1 MARDSVCHARHHAC
15 VIASATTVRGW
26 LRVARANGIGPQ
38 RWSWL
43 VGACGAELLADP
55 SRAQLAAIGLSAEE
69 IARLIDPALERA
81 LDEEQALVER
91 RGWVQLCPTDERY
104 PPLLSLVAVPPPI
117 LTVWGNVEA
126 MRLAGLGVVGSRRA
140 DSYGLHAVR
149 LMVDPLARRG
159 VAIVSGLARGIDT
172 AAHQLTVDAGGTT
185 IAVLGSGLAEV
196 YPTENLKLAQR
207 ITELGALITEFPPT
221 MPPLADNFPRRNR
234 IISGIAHAVLIV
246 QASRHSGALYTA
258 NFAVE
263 EGRSVLV
270 VPGRV
275 ADPLAAGNLA
285 LLRDG
290 GIMVRD
296 ANDILEE
303 VPALQAALQSVLNAE
318 SLGSIAP
325 NPLPP
330 STSSAARTVYRSI
343 PLQDEIAID
352 EVLADVDLPAEQVLA
367 ALFELELIGMVEQQP
382 GSRFRRTL
390 GG

>member
-1 MARDSVCHARHHAC
+1 
-15 VIASATTVRGW
+15 
-26 LRVARANGIGPQ
+26 
-38 RWSWL
+38 
-43 VGACGAELLADP
+43 
-55 SRAQLAAIGLSAEE
+55 
-69 IARLIDPALERA
+69 
-81 LDEEQALVER
+81 
-91 RGWVQLCPTDERY
+91 
-104 PPLLSLVAVPPPI
+104 
-117 LTVWGNVEA
+117 
-126 MRLAGLGVVGSRRA
+126 
-140 DSYGLHAVR
+140 
-149 LMVDPLARRG
+149 
-159 VAIVSGLARGIDT
+159 
-172 AAHQLTVDAGGTT
+172 
-185 IAVLGSGLAEV
+185 
-196 YPTENLKLAQR
+196 LKLAQR

-330 STSSAARTVYRSI
+330 STSSMARTVYRSI

-352 EVLADVDLPAEQVLA
+352 ELLADLDLPADQVLA
-367 ALFELELIGMVEQQP
+367 GLFELELIGMVEQQP

>member
-1 MARDSVCHARHHAC
+1 

-26 LRVARANGIGPQ
+26 LRVARASGIGPQ
-38 RWSWL
+38 RWSCL
-43 VGACGAELLADP
+43 VRACGAELLADP
-55 SRAQLAAIGLSAEE
+55 SRAQLAAIGLSEEE
-69 IARLIDPALERA
+69 IARLINPVLERA
-81 LDEEQALVER
+81 LDEEQAQVER
-91 RGWVQLCPTDERY
+91 SGWVQLCPTDERY

-117 LTVWGNVEA
+117 LTVWGNA
-126 MRLAGLGVVGSRRA
+126 AALRLAALGVVGSRRA
-140 DSYGLHAVR
+140 DSYGLHTVR

-207 ITELGALITEFPPT
+207 ITEQGALITEFPPT

-258 NFAVE
+258 NFAAE

-318 SLGSIAP
+318 PLDAIAP
-325 NPLPP
+325 KPLPP
-330 STSSAARTVYRSI
+330 STSAMARAVYRSI
-343 PLQDEIAID
+343 PLQDEIAVD
-352 EVLADVDLPAEQVLA
+352 ELLADVGLPADQVLA
-367 ALFELELIGMVEQQP
+367 GLFELELIGMVEQQP
-382 GSRFRRTL
+382 GSRFRRAL